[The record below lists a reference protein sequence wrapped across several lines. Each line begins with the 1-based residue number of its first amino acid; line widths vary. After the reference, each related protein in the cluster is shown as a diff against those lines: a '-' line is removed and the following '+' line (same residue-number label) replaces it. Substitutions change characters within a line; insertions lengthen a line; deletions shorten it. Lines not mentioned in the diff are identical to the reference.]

1 VRAIVGEDEHVAK
14 PMRMTPGSPPH
25 PAAWLA
31 LLIGIGV
38 GLAIVLSIL
47 APFASVLL
55 LAIVAAGML
64 TPWYRVLVQV
74 LNGSRHMAAVLI
86 CVLLLVAL
94 LLPLYLTAKEVSKET
109 LALYELTTSQVT
121 EENLAEAMGENKE
134 RLEQINRYLAPLG
147 VTVELADLYDQLA
160 ALGVELGSFFYRQGV
175 SLAKGLVRFVVLFL
189 IWVIVL
195 YYLLVDGD
203 RVRWW
208 FRESLP
214 LPSKQ
219 QDLLIHRFMDMAS
232 SLVVGN
238 GLAAT
243 IQAIIGGF
251 VFAILDLPGPV
262 LWGVVMWI
270 VGFIPVIGISTVYI
284 PTFFILLLAGQTG
297 RAFAVL
303 IPLMILATI
312 VEYWL
317 KPMLV
322 GRRAQLHTLLV
333 FLSLL
338 GGLDAFGPVG
348 LLLGP
353 LMMTAFLTLVSIY
366 QEHYRPFLPMARAP
380 GEKPETKQE

>member
-1 VRAIVGEDEHVAK
+1 MGC
-14 PMRMTPGSPPH
+14 H
-25 PAAWLA
+25 PDQ
-31 LLIGIGV
+31 V
-38 GLAIVLSIL
+38 NRFLS
-47 APFASVLL
+47 
-55 LAIVAAGML
+55 
-64 TPWYRVLVQV
+64 
-74 LNGSRHMAAVLI
+74 
-86 CVLLLVAL
+86 
-94 LLPLYLTAKEVSKET
+94 
-109 LALYELTTSQVT
+109 
-121 EENLAEAMGENKE
+121 
-134 RLEQINRYLAPLG
+134 PLG
-147 VTVELADLYDQLA
+147 ISFELSDLYDQLA
-160 ALGVELGSFFYRQGV
+160 SLSVQLGAFFYKQGV
-175 SLAKGLVRFVVLFL
+175 ALATGLVRFVVQFL

-214 LPSKQ
+214 LPDQQ
-219 QDLLIHRFMDMAS
+219 QDQLIHRFMDMAS

-251 VFAILDLPGPV
+251 VFSILDIPGPV
-262 LWGVVMWI
+262 LWAVVMWI
-270 VGFIPVIGISTVYI
+270 VGFIPVIGISLVYI
-284 PTFFILLLAGQTG
+284 PTWAVLMLAGQTG

-317 KPMLV
+317 KPTLV

-338 GGLDAFGPVG
+338 GGLDAFGAVG

-353 LMMTAFLTLVSIY
+353 LMMTAFLTMVSIY
-366 QEHYRPFLPMARAP
+366 QEQYRPYLPALRGP
-380 GEKPETKQE
+380 QDEPPKPEEG